1 MCPFCLATAAILAGS
16 TAGTGGVTAL
26 AGTILLKKSPSKV
39 PTQTDEKEVP
49 NGGNSNTGQ
58 KS

>member
-16 TAGTGGVTAL
+16 TAGSGGATAL
-26 AGTILLKKSPSKV
+26 VGTILLKKSPTKV
-39 PTQTDEKEVP
+39 STQTDEKEVP
-49 NGGNSNTGQ
+49 NGGNGNTGQ